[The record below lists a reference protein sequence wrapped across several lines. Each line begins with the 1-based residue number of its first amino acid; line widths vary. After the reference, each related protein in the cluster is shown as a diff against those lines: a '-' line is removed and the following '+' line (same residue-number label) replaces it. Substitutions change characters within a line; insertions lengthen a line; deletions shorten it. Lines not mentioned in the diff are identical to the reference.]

1 MPAAT
6 IRHRHGASFTP
17 ISPLL
22 LLSLG
27 KSMTSSTSTSQTK
40 NTVYIAVFAAMIAA
54 MGLLPPITLGI
65 IPVPITLQ
73 TLGVMLAGA
82 LLGPWR
88 GALASLVVVVLALAG
103 LPLLAGGRG
112 GFGVFLGPTGGYLL
126 GWILGS
132 LIIGALFKYWV
143 LRITGKTAQFFA
155 GLLSVIAGGIG
166 GIYLCGVPWTAM
178 VTGLDLGTSLLGSAA
193 FLPGDLFKAVVT
205 TLVALTVHRSYRGL
219 MK

>member
-1 MPAAT
+1 MSRSA
-6 IRHRHGASFTP
+6 
-17 ISPLL
+17 
-22 LLSLG
+22 
-27 KSMTSSTSTSQTK
+27 STSQTK

-54 MGLLPPITLGI
+54 MGLIPPITLGV

-88 GALASLVVVVLALAG
+88 GAMSSLVVVVLALAG

-112 GFGVFLGPTGGYLL
+112 GLGVLLGPTGGYLL

-143 LRITGKTAQFFA
+143 LRITGQTARFFA

-166 GIYLCGVPWTAM
+166 GIYLCGIPWTAA

-193 FLPGDLFKAVVT
+193 FLPGDLCKAVVT

>member
-1 MPAAT
+1 MPT
-6 IRHRHGASFTP
+6 RTD
-17 ISPLL
+17 
-22 LLSLG
+22 
-27 KSMTSSTSTSQTK
+27 STSQTR
-40 NTVYIAVFAAMIAA
+40 NTVYVAVFAAMIAA

-88 GALASLVVVVLALAG
+88 GSLASLVVVVLSLAG

-112 GFGVFLGPTGGYLL
+112 GLGVLFGPTGGYLI
-126 GWILGS
+126 GWIFGS
-132 LIIGALFKYWV
+132 LVIGALFKYWV
-143 LRITGKTAQFFA
+143 LRNENKVARFMS
-155 GLLSVIAGGIG
+155 GLASALVGGIVV
-166 GIYLCGVPWTAM
+166 IYLFGVPWTAA
-178 VTGLDLGTSLLGSAA
+178 VTGLDLGTSLLGSLG
-193 FLPGDLFKAVVT
+193 FLPGDVLKAVVA

>member
-1 MPAAT
+1 M
-6 IRHRHGASFTP
+6 
-17 ISPLL
+17 
-22 LLSLG
+22 SL
-27 KSMTSSTSTSQTK
+27 STSTSQTK
-40 NTVYIAVFAAMIAA
+40 NTVYIAIFAAMIAA

-88 GALASLVVVVLALAG
+88 GAMASLVVVVLALAG

-112 GFGVFLGPTGGYLL
+112 GLGVLLGPTGGYLV

-132 LIIGALFKYWV
+132 FIIGALFKYWV
-143 LRITGKTAQFFA
+143 LRVTGKTAQFLA
-155 GLLSVIAGGIG
+155 GLASVIAGGIG

-178 VTGLDLGTSLLGSAA
+178 VTGLDFGTSLLGSAA

>member
-1 MPAAT
+1 MPT
-6 IRHRHGASFTP
+6 RTD
-17 ISPLL
+17 
-22 LLSLG
+22 
-27 KSMTSSTSTSQTK
+27 STSQTR
-40 NTVYIAVFAAMIAA
+40 NTVYVAVFAAMIAA

-88 GALASLVVVVLALAG
+88 GSLASLVVVVLSLAG

-112 GFGVFLGPTGGYLL
+112 GLGVLFGPTGGYLI
-126 GWILGS
+126 GWIFGS
-132 LIIGALFKYWV
+132 LVIGALFKYWV
-143 LRITGKTAQFFA
+143 LRNENKVARFMS
-155 GLLSVIAGGIG
+155 GLASALLGGIVV
-166 GIYLCGVPWTAM
+166 IYLFGVPWTAA
-178 VTGLDLGTSLLGSAA
+178 VTGLDLGTSLLGSLG
-193 FLPGDLFKAVVT
+193 FLPGDVLKAVVA

>member
-1 MPAAT
+1 
-6 IRHRHGASFTP
+6 
-17 ISPLL
+17 
-22 LLSLG
+22 
-27 KSMTSSTSTSQTK
+27 
-40 NTVYIAVFAAMIAA
+40 MIAA

-88 GALASLVVVVLALAG
+88 GSLASLVVVVLSLAG

-112 GFGVFLGPTGGYLL
+112 GLGVLFGPTGGYLI
-126 GWILGS
+126 GWIFGS
-132 LIIGALFKYWV
+132 LVIGALFKYWV
-143 LRITGKTAQFFA
+143 LRNENKVARFMS
-155 GLLSVIAGGIG
+155 GLASALVGGIVV
-166 GIYLCGVPWTAM
+166 IYLFGVPWTAA
-178 VTGLDLGTSLLGSAA
+178 VTGLDLGTSLLGSLG
-193 FLPGDLFKAVVT
+193 FLPGDVLKAVVA